1 MSIEQTRERLAA
13 LLTEPLERIGL
24 DLEAVELSNA
34 GKRRVLRIA
43 VDQDGGVSLDEVGE
57 ATRLVND
64 LIEGTDV
71 MGQLPYTLE
80 VGSPG
85 IDRPLTLPRHW
96 RRNLTRLVAVTLT
109 DGSKTTGRVVGSD
122 DEGVDLDVDGTT
134 RRIALADVAKAKV
147 QVEFKRPAGLDDPAD
162 AADHDDEED

>member
-13 LLTEPLERIGL
+13 LLTEPLEGIGL

-64 LIEGTDV
+64 LIESTDV

-85 IDRPLTLPRHW
+85 IDRPLTQPRHW

-109 DGSKTTGRVVGSD
+109 DGSKTTGRVVASD
-122 DEGVDLDVDGTT
+122 DEGVDLDVDGAT

-162 AADHDDEED
+162 TADHDDEED

>member
-1 MSIEQTRERLAA
+1 MSIEQTRERLAE
-13 LLTEPLERIGL
+13 LLTEPLEGMGL

-57 ATRLVND
+57 ATRLVSD
-64 LIEGTDV
+64 LIEGTDL

-96 RRNLTRLVAVTLT
+96 RRNQTRLVAVTLT
-109 DGSKTTGRVVGSD
+109 DGTKTTGRVMGSD
-122 DEGVDLDVDGTT
+122 EEGVDLEVDGAT
-134 RRIALADVAKAKV
+134 RRIALAEVAKAKV
-147 QVEFKRPAGLDDPAD
+147 QVEFKRPAGLDDLDD